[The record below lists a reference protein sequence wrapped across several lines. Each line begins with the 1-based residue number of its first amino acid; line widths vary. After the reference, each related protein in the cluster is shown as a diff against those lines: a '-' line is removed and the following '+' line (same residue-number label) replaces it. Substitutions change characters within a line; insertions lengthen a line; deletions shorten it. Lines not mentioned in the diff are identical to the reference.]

1 MYPLISDFPPIEY
14 DFINSNHFC
23 IDLIYNPLETSFM
36 KKSKERGA
44 RVMNGLKM
52 LEIQAELSF
61 EIWKN
66 NM

>member
-1 MYPLISDFPPIEY
+1 
-14 DFINSNHFC
+14 
-23 IDLIYNPLETSFM
+23 M